1 MSKKSQSEARS
12 IAQALLSENIVFLDT
27 ETTGLGADD
36 EIIEISIIGK
46 RGEIL
51 LDTLI
56 KPVKSIPASSSKI
69 HNITNWQVRNSPTW
83 PEIYQNYRDVVKNK
97 TVIIYNRKFDNRILR
112 QTCGKYRLTTPR
124 IKTICLMELYSL
136 YEGVINRRTG
146 EYKWFKLIDAIE
158 GNNIATSG
166 GFHRALGDVSASRKL
181 LYFIAGKDECF
192 AINKSDNKLIS
203 HIPTHYSEC
212 EYENDSD
219 FLLSEKQDFKSK
231 HKKHS
236 SFDDYIETV
245 SPDKTDKDNPE
256 DKIRLSSI
264 YLGLFLFIMFSITLV
279 FIINKSF

>member
-12 IAQALLSENIVFLDT
+12 MAQALLSENIVFLDT
-27 ETTGLGADD
+27 ETTGLGTDD
-36 EIIEISIIGK
+36 EIIEISIIDK
-46 RGEIL
+46 HGEIL

-97 TVIIYNRKFDNRILR
+97 TVIIYNRKFDNRLLR

-158 GNNIATSG
+158 GNGIITTGS
-166 GFHRALGDVSASRKL
+166 FHRALGDTSASRKL
-181 LYFIAGKDECF
+181 LYFIAGKDDYF
-192 AINKSDNKLIS
+192 VINKSADKLIS
-203 HIPTHYSEC
+203 HIPIHHSEC
-212 EYENDSD
+212 EYEDDSD
-219 FLLSEKQDFKSK
+219 LLLSEKRDFKNK
-231 HKKHS
+231 HKEHLS
-236 SFDDYIETV
+236 SDDQTETV
-245 SPDKTDKDNPE
+245 SPDKTDEEKSE